1 MSNSNKLNQI
11 SNQSSPNPID
21 KLSKMDNPTK
31 GDHRQNFEME
41 NKSAKVHE
49 NQSKNSGQE
58 KAHEKVNKVQDGK
71 KFDRSHDN
79 PEYENHLKFQNH
91 TGQGLP
97 DSDRPVKYGDGDSR
111 EPQVKAV
118 KNSISDLE
126 INQKIIVKIIRKIKI
141 NAIKIRRQR
150 KIFKKICPK
159 FLLARIWA
167 NRIKVSVVFGNC

>member
-1 MSNSNKLNQI
+1 MPNSNKLNQI

-31 GDHRQNFEME
+31 GDHRHNFEME

-49 NQSKNSGQE
+49 NQSKNLGQE
-58 KAHEKVNKVQDGK
+58 KTHEKVNKVQDGK

-97 DSDRPVKYGDGDSR
+97 DRRTVRHGPSSLRTGTVR
-111 EPQVKAV
+111 EP
-118 KNSISDLE
+118 E
-126 INQKIIVKIIRKIKI
+126 
-141 NAIKIRRQR
+141 
-150 KIFKKICPK
+150 
-159 FLLARIWA
+159 
-167 NRIKVSVVFGNC
+167 

>member
-1 MSNSNKLNQI
+1 
-11 SNQSSPNPID
+11 
-21 KLSKMDNPTK
+21 MDNPTK

-58 KAHEKVNKVQDGK
+58 KTHEKVNKVQDGK

-97 DSDRPVKYGDGDSR
+97 DNRTQTVYQVVKYADGDSR

-126 INQKIIVKIIRKIKI
+126 INQKIIEKIIRKIKI

-150 KIFKKICPK
+150 KIFKKKNSPK

-167 NRIKVSVVFGNC
+167 NPIKVSVVFEKC

>member
-1 MSNSNKLNQI
+1 MPNSNKLNQI

-31 GDHRQNFEME
+31 ADHRHNFEME

-58 KAHEKVNKVQDGK
+58 KTHEKVNKVQDGK

-97 DSDRPVKYGDGDSR
+97 NRQTRTVQSKDGASQGT
-111 EPQVKAV
+111 QVKAV

-141 NAIKIRRQR
+141 NVIKIRRQR
-150 KIFKKICPK
+150 KFSEICVPT
-159 FLLARIWA
+159 FSLARI
-167 NRIKVSVVFGNC
+167 

>member
-1 MSNSNKLNQI
+1 MPNSNKLNQI

-58 KAHEKVNKVQDGK
+58 KTHEKVNKVQDGK

-97 DSDRPVKYGDGDSR
+97 DHRTQTVQSNTRTGTVG
-111 EPQVKAV
+111 
-118 KNSISDLE
+118 N
-126 INQKIIVKIIRKIKI
+126 
-141 NAIKIRRQR
+141 
-150 KIFKKICPK
+150 PK
-159 FLLARIWA
+159 
-167 NRIKVSVVFGNC
+167 